1 MKLLQIL
8 LYLLAGMCLGV
19 VIIVSGAYVSGGVSS
34 LASGR
39 LQFFINYFG
48 MILLFLLVY
57 EIQLIIHESGH
68 LLFGLLTGYSFS
80 SFRIGTTMFLM
91 EDGKLVRKKL
101 QISGTGGQCLMVP
114 PDTEKPPFL
123 LYNLG
128 GVILNFITA
137 GIFFLIFMWLL
148 PYGRWSV
155 FFLFLTIAGVLI
167 GLLNGIPIHTPLL
180 TNDGHNAVV
189 LCRDREAVRSLS
201 VQLLAAD
208 AMNHGKRLKDMPAEW
223 FTMPSLVRMRK
234 NDMVTAQAVLR
245 ENRLMD
251 EHRFDE
257 AEDTIELLL
266 GKDIRTHG
274 IYRNMLLL
282 DQVFLRLLKDGEQ
295 ADISPLQTKEMYT
308 FMVQMKDYP
317 SVQRTNFALS
327 LLYHKDREKAEQA
340 YQKLVS
346 LKDTHPALSEV
357 LGELEL
363 CEYARKRAEN
373 TDIPDHCEE

>member
-34 LASGR
+34 LTSGR

-48 MILLFLLVY
+48 MILLFLLSY

-155 FFLFLTIAGVLI
+155 FFLFLTIAGMQCTRRCLTRPCLSACSAFCGNI
-167 GLLNGIPIHTPLL
+167 KNGP
-180 TNDGHNAVV
+180 
-189 LCRDREAVRSLS
+189 
-201 VQLLAAD
+201 
-208 AMNHGKRLKDMPAEW
+208 
-223 FTMPSLVRMRK
+223 
-234 NDMVTAQAVLR
+234 
-245 ENRLMD
+245 
-251 EHRFDE
+251 
-257 AEDTIELLL
+257 
-266 GKDIRTHG
+266 
-274 IYRNMLLL
+274 
-282 DQVFLRLLKDGEQ
+282 
-295 ADISPLQTKEMYT
+295 
-308 FMVQMKDYP
+308 
-317 SVQRTNFALS
+317 
-327 LLYHKDREKAEQA
+327 
-340 YQKLVS
+340 
-346 LKDTHPALSEV
+346 
-357 LGELEL
+357 
-363 CEYARKRAEN
+363 
-373 TDIPDHCEE
+373 

>member
-1 MKLLQIL
+1 MKPLRIL
-8 LYLLAGMCLGV
+8 LLLLIGALLGIF
-19 VIIVSGAYVSGGVSS
+19 IIFSAALVAGGVSS
-34 LASGR
+34 LPSGK
-39 LQFFINYFG
+39 LPFFLTYTG
-48 MILLFLLVY
+48 LILLFLLAY
-57 EIQLIIHESGH
+57 EVQLIIHESGH
-68 LLFGLLTGYSFS
+68 LLFGLVTGYSFS
-80 SFRIGTTMFLM
+80 SFRIGTTMFLI
-91 EDGKLVRKKL
+91 ENGKLVKKKL

-274 IYRNMLLL
+274 LYRNMLLL
-282 DQVFLRLLKDGEQ
+282 DQAFLRLLKDGEQ
-295 ADISPLQTKEMYT
+295 ADISALQTKEMYT

-317 SVQRTNFALS
+317 SVQRTNFAIS
-327 LLYHKDREKAEQA
+327 LLHDKDTEKAERA

-363 CEYARKRAEN
+363 CECARERAEN
-373 TDIPDHCEE
+373 TDIPEHEEE